1 LILFFKIKIKRS
13 QPAAAPTVSNPFKV
27 PRSEFQLMPE
37 PKPNPPAT
45 ESVSPYESL
54 NSRKLHEA
62 AERALD
68 HYLAPANIMA
78 TPYTPSSMFL
88 VNPQTDTES
97 LLANACESLA
107 SATVM
112 LGDFAGTLEGPSRN
126 TVLGIAQVVM
136 LGELAVNQALDRV
149 VPKD

>member
-1 LILFFKIKIKRS
+1 MGTHL
-13 QPAAAPTVSNPFKV
+13 
-27 PRSEFQLMPE
+27 EFQMPE
-37 PKPNPPAT
+37 TTPQSALTDPI
-45 ESVSPYESL
+45 SPYESL

-68 HYLAPANIMA
+68 HYLLPAG
-78 TPYTPSSMFL
+78 TSKPEPYSPSSMFM

-112 LGDFAGTLEGPSRN
+112 LGDFAGTLDGPNRH
-126 TVLGIAQVVM
+126 TLQGIAQVVM
-136 LGELAVNQALDRV
+136 LGELAVNKALDNV
-149 VPKD
+149 ELKQPVSEPVSGMK

>member
-1 LILFFKIKIKRS
+1 
-13 QPAAAPTVSNPFKV
+13 
-27 PRSEFQLMPE
+27 
-37 PKPNPPAT
+37 
-45 ESVSPYESL
+45 
-54 NSRKLHEA
+54 
-62 AERALD
+62 
-68 HYLAPANIMA
+68 MA

-112 LGDFAGTLEGPSRN
+112 LGDFAGTLEGPGRH

-136 LGELAVNQALDRV
+136 LGELAVNQALDNV
-149 VPKD
+149 VPKE